1 MPIQEE
7 ILETLEKVL
16 FLKYKEPIK
25 LGIEQNQILPDIEE
39 NKIDIN
45 EGI

>member
-1 MPIQEE
+1 
-7 ILETLEKVL
+7 LETLEKVL

-25 LGIEQNQILPDIEE
+25 LGIEQNQILPDDVQSE
-39 NKIDIN
+39 IDKT